1 MEPLKIEIAS
11 VLKDKNPKLY
21 RRLPGF
27 VIRYLERIV
36 HQKEINAF
44 FAKNGHLT
52 NHAFCDAVV
61 KELNLS
67 ITFHGLEK
75 IPKTGPIILVMNHPL
90 GGIDGLAFVA
100 SLQEHRKDL
109 IFLVNDILMQVKPME
124 EMFVGVNKHGKN
136 TNETWNNIADLFNSD
151 NAVCI
156 FPAGLVSRKDG
167 GIIQDGPWKRTFVTY
182 AKKTGHPILPIHIQG
197 KLSPWFYGLYKF
209 RKMFGIKSAVEMLYL
224 ADELFKQRNKSVNF
238 TVGEM
243 VIIPQETPISDQQWA
258 DNLKQT
264 LYLIPQQ
271 HGTNH
276 P

>member
-11 VLKDKNPKLY
+11 IFKDKNPRLY

-27 VIRYLERIV
+27 VIRYLERVV
-36 HQKEINAF
+36 HQEEINAF
-44 FAKNGHLT
+44 LAKNGHLT

-67 ITFHGLEK
+67 ITFLGLEK

-90 GGIDGLAFVA
+90 GGIDGLAFIA
-100 SLQEHRKDL
+100 SLQDHRKDL

-136 TNETWNNIADLFNSD
+136 TNETLNNIEALFYSD
-151 NAVCI
+151 KAVCI

-167 GIIQDGPWKRTFVTY
+167 RLIQDGPWKRTFVTY
-182 AKKTGHPILPIHIQG
+182 AKKTGHPVLPIYIQG

-209 RKMFGIKSAVEMLYL
+209 RKMLGVKSAVEMLYL
-224 ADELFKQRNKSVNF
+224 ADELFKQRNKSVTF
-238 TVGEM
+238 MVGEP
-243 VIIPQETPISDQQWA
+243 VIVPKTTPITDHQWA
-258 DNLKQT
+258 QNLKQT